1 MFERSAPDQMN
12 GQHVDPS
19 RLRAAFALGL
29 SEMYTGEVPLYG
41 TLLDTC
47 SAMNA
52 LHSPGA
58 IDSAARVGNERHGAI
73 RLGSMAELTSMAR
86 LFALFGMSAVGIY
99 DLRDATSASLPIVAT
114 AFRPIEP
121 DALEASAFRMF
132 TSVLVADDRRFFDDA
147 TSAEIQ
153 RRIARRQLFPD
164 GLAELVME
172 CESRGGVDPADA
184 DRLVGLAVDA
194 LRVDG
199 TALDLDWHR
208 RLAEVS
214 PVAADIAGSPSTH
227 LNHLTPRVFD
237 IDATNERLAADG
249 VEMIDTIQGPP
260 AWPGP
265 PVLLRQTSF
274 RALDEARNAVDSSG
288 AESVETVRVRFG
300 EIEQRGVALT
310 RSGRAVVD
318 RLMNDG
324 LPLESELPTELVDLA
339 RAGLVNVR
347 FTGPDDLRV
356 DAHDIWTSVESGAVG
371 VEPVTYEDFLPA
383 SATGIFASNL
393 AHAGTRSDDTD
404 AVQDTALGDLVAAIG
419 TILDPHDLAE
429 QDQQRSLAALT
440 AMQRS

>member
-1 MFERSAPDQMN
+1 MN
-12 GQHVDPS
+12 TPHVDPS

-29 SEMYTGEVPLYG
+29 SEMYADEVPLYR

-47 SAMNA
+47 AEMNA
-52 LHSPGA
+52 AHSPDA
-58 IDSAARVGNERHGAI
+58 IDSAARVGSERHGAI

-86 LFALFGMSAVGIY
+86 LFALFGMSPVGLY

-114 AFRPIEP
+114 AFRPIGL

-132 TSVLVADDRRFFDDA
+132 TSVLVPGDRRFFDQA
-147 TSAEIQ
+147 TSDEIE
-153 RRIARRQLFPD
+153 RRIAERRLLSD
-164 GLAELVME
+164 DLAELVAR
-172 CESRGGVDPADA
+172 CESRGGVDPDDA
-184 DRLVGLAVDA
+184 DRLVRWSVDV

-208 RLAEVS
+208 RLADVS

-237 IDATNERLAADG
+237 IDATNERLTADG

-274 RALDEARNAVDSSG
+274 RALDELRPAIDSTG
-288 AESVETVRVRFG
+288 VEHTETVRVRFG

-310 RSGRAVVD
+310 RRGRAVVD
-318 RLMNDG
+318 RLMHDD
-324 LPLESELPTELVDLA
+324 LPLESELPTDLVDLA

-347 FTGPDDLRV
+347 FTGSPDASIDP
-356 DAHDIWTSVESGAVG
+356 DDIWTSVESGVAG
-371 VEPVTYEDFLPA
+371 IEPVTYEDFLPA

-393 AHAGTRSDDTD
+393 AHAGTKGDHAGGR
-404 AVQDTALGDLVAAIG
+404 ADTALTDLVDAVG
-419 TILDPHDLAE
+419 GVLDPHDLAE
-429 QDQQRSLAALT
+429 RAQQESLAALT
-440 AMQRS
+440 ATPRS